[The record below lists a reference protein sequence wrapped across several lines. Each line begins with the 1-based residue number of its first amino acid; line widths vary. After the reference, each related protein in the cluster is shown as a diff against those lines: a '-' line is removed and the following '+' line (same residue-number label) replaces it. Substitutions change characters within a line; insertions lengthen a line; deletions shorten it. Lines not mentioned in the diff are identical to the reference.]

1 MALID
6 KWEAAME
13 GDDKELDFFY
23 DMIDNFIAEMQVV
36 LEDIG
41 IIRMDDDD
49 IDDFIIDFEDP
60 EEQ

>member
-1 MALID
+1 
-6 KWEAAME
+6 ME